1 MRDGNGG
8 AELNQSRWWAGD
20 VHEMSGLRDFLFLG
34 AGQRC
39 SSRCAVAGAGV
50 KRTVAW
56 WFEGA
61 GFVVRGFTE
70 SSGRCGWECGVECR
84 RGGYSRYEFS
94 APWSGPRP
102 TTRPLTVTQTHLD
115 SGAIAN
121 SNCDLDQV
129 CPGGALTGF
138 ERRSSRWHFTCM
150 VVPGCVMFMFPI
162 QGSPIAI
169 FAWRLRAPCS

>member
-1 MRDGNGG
+1 MRDRNGG

-20 VHEMSGLRDFLFLG
+20 VHEMSGLRDFLG

-50 KRTVAW
+50 KRTVVW
-56 WFEGA
+56 WFKGA

-162 QGSPIAI
+162 QCSPIAI

>member
-1 MRDGNGG
+1 MRDRNGG

-20 VHEMSGLRDFLFLG
+20 VHEMSGLRDFLG

-50 KRTVAW
+50 KRTVVW
-56 WFEGA
+56 WFKGA

-94 APWSGPRP
+94 APWTMVGTAADY
-102 TTRPLTVTQTHLD
+102 TTTD
-115 SGAIAN
+115 SDADAFR
-121 SNCDLDQV
+121 Q
-129 CPGGALTGF
+129 
-138 ERRSSRWHFTCM
+138 RRNRE
-150 VVPGCVMFMFPI
+150 
-162 QGSPIAI
+162 
-169 FAWRLRAPCS
+169 L